1 MELTVPDC
9 HATNNTFLIDFEPFF
24 ENFEKNLEV
33 QQIFRLDE
41 LMKCDK
47 NSKNKNLQEST
58 WRVDLKMYT
67 AYNIET
73 YEIKQVLIKNF
84 NKFLKEKYFNP
95 GNNQVQQP
103 IPGKVDPSDSIE
115 TTDSET
121 NDDTDRFSYFSN
133 KLKIFVQD
141 LKQTLK
147 YYHYFWI
154 ILLYLVLG
162 VLVLKFLWDIC
173 QSIFKRK
180 KREEGGEEGKEAEA
194 NANTNATQAIE
205 KENEINNKNENETL
219 LQTQTETII
228 LNSYT
233 NKNNNTNISKQDE
246 YGIDVDIDNTSLI
259 LTEKDIDDL
268 ERGSNTLQL
277 DVEKLQKRQRFG
289 SKRDEGEERER
300 LAESMDY
307 NKNQHI
313 INYNSPGNE
322 RTPMTDVRDRKI
334 ISEIGSVSE
343 RESNFNNNNNK
354 VRGVR
359 NYSNR
364 NSYMNAID
372 GPMSFAGQEKL
383 IRGWGNLYRKLS
395 KGK

>member
-1 MELTVPDC
+1 M
-9 HATNNTFLIDFEPFF
+9 
-24 ENFEKNLEV
+24 
-33 QQIFRLDE
+33 
-41 LMKCDK
+41 
-47 NSKNKNLQEST
+47 
-58 WRVDLKMYT
+58 
-67 AYNIET
+67 
-73 YEIKQVLIKNF
+73 
-84 NKFLKEKYFNP
+84 
-95 GNNQVQQP
+95 
-103 IPGKVDPSDSIE
+103 
-115 TTDSET
+115 
-121 NDDTDRFSYFSN
+121 
-133 KLKIFVQD
+133 
-141 LKQTLK
+141 
-147 YYHYFWI
+147 
-154 ILLYLVLG
+154 LYLVLG

-194 NANTNATQAIE
+194 NANTNATRAI
-205 KENEINNKNENETL
+205 ENEINNKNENETL

-246 YGIDVDIDNTSLI
+246 YDIDVDIDNTSLI

-268 ERGSNTLQL
+268 ERGSNTLKL
-277 DVEKLQKRQRFG
+277 DVEKLQKRERSG

-372 GPMSFAGQEKL
+372 GPMSFAEQEKL